1 MRHKE
6 IVLKRMKRTWGCERA
21 SVDSRQQ
28 KAARVRR
35 TCLAQ
40 ITAAHGPE
48 PRRVRRML
56 GLARARNARKQG
68 NAASKGP
75 RG

>member
-6 IVLKRMKRTWGCERA
+6 IMRERMARNRGCERA

-48 PRRVRRML
+48 PRPVRRIL
-56 GLARARNARKQG
+56 ALARARNARKQG